1 MIGIF
6 YLLVTSL
13 LLGLTAF
20 QRHGH
25 FLDWLFQTISFGLVL
40 CFLWTTA
47 RWELI
52 STHFSTALPLLFLVA
67 VYLGFRRRPSK
78 KEQSSPKKLGFAI
91 SGLLIFLM
99 LVMNGLAL
107 RGYRTPAKPIEL
119 ASPLNGQRYVVLNGG
134 GSPQI
139 NAHAKIAPQDYALD
153 IVGLNAW
160 GARKAWTAPAA
171 DLQSYEVYGYTLFS
185 PVTGTILRVVDGFP
199 DYLPPEKDTINLAG
213 NFVLIGQA
221 DLKVVLGHL
230 RAGSIAVREGQQVDT
245 GTYLGQVGNS
255 GNSSEPHLH
264 LHVETGGQAKTPL
277 TGRAVP
283 FRIKGR
289 YLVRGSIL

>member
-6 YLLVTSL
+6 YLLVSCL

-40 CFLWTTA
+40 CFLWVTA

-52 STHFSTALPLLFLVA
+52 STHFGTALPLLLLVA
-67 VYLGFRRRPSK
+67 VYMGFRRRPAK
-78 KEQSSPKKLGFAI
+78 KDQSPPKKLGLAI

-107 RGYRTPAKPIEL
+107 RGYRTPKNIIEI
-119 ASPLNGQRYVVLNGG
+119 ASPFSGQRYIVLNGG

-139 NAHAKIAPQDYALD
+139 NAHAKIVPQDYALD

-160 GARKAWTAPAA
+160 GARKSWTGHTA
-171 DLQSYEVYGYTLFS
+171 DLQQYEVYGDSLFS
-185 PVTGTILRVVDGFP
+185 PVSGTILRVVDGLP
-199 DYLPPEKDTINLAG
+199 DHLPPKKDVKNLAG
-213 NFVLIGQA
+213 NFILIGQV

-230 RAGSIAVREGQQVDT
+230 RPGSIRVLEGQQVEE
-245 GTYLGQVGNS
+245 GAYLGQVGNS

-264 LHVETGGQAKTPL
+264 LHIETGGQPNKPL
-277 TGRAVP
+277 TGQAVP
-283 FRIKGR
+283 FRVNGR
-289 YLVRGSIL
+289 YLVRGSIF